1 MKRNKISLS
10 LFVVGAVLLGL
21 TTWGSLFWYSF
32 GIPIAYP
39 FGIIEY
45 PAAMP
50 EVDPFNP
57 PLQGFPPGLPFWG
70 GIHLYL
76 WSFIPHVAATLML
89 IGGLITAKV
98 QKEVN

>member
-1 MKRNKISLS
+1 MKGNKISLF

-21 TTWGSLFWYSF
+21 CTWGFLFWYGF

-39 FGIIEY
+39 FGISVY

-50 EVDPFNP
+50 KVDPLNP
-57 PLQGFPPGLPFWG
+57 PLLGFPPGLPFWG

-76 WSFIPHVAATLML
+76 WSFIPHIAAMLML

-98 QKEVN
+98 QKEVS

>member
-21 TTWGSLFWYSF
+21 TTWGSLFWYGF
-32 GIPIAYP
+32 GIPTAYP
-39 FGIIEY
+39 FGIYEY
-45 PAAMP
+45 PAIP
-50 EVDPFNP
+50 EVDLFNP

-76 WSFIPHVAATLML
+76 WNFIPHAAAILML